1 MAAFMRSVSMFLVRG
16 RRASRTTESN
26 KLKSS
31 ASADQIHQVQRR
43 GTLQEKKT
51 TFHKKMQ
58 PASNTKGKC
67 SSAQLIESLKKRTHF
82 NKREIEAL
90 LKLHR
95 SLAANAQ
102 KRQMPRGPKP
112 ANMGS
117 GSEGGRAVLDRECFR
132 ELLHNSL
139 DLTEEKLMERI
150 FHAFDKRSEGVIDGE
165 RWVLGMSVLLKG
177 SLAEKQSYCFNVY
190 DLNGDGFISK
200 EEILHLLSGCLA
212 TPATGDEDPEEG
224 VRDLTDVALR
234 KMDVDRDGKLSFN
247 DYVEAN
253 KQEPLL
259 LEAFGPCL
267 PSEQTCESFL
277 ATLLRA

>member
-1 MAAFMRSVSMFLVRG
+1 MAAFIRSVSLFLVRG
-16 RRASRTTESN
+16 RRASRAADPN
-26 KLKSS
+26 KLKQS

-43 GTLQEKKT
+43 GNLLDKKQQAGSGPP
-51 TFHKKMQ
+51 KKMQ
-58 PASNTKGKC
+58 KGNKC
-67 SSAQLIESLKKRTHF
+67 SSAHLIESLKKRTHF
-82 NKREIEAL
+82 SKREIEAL

-95 SLAANAQ
+95 SLAATSQ
-102 KRQMPRGPKP
+102 KKQLIQRPPKTG
-112 ANMGS
+112 NDGS
-117 GSEGGRAVLDRECFR
+117 RPVLDRECFR

-150 FHAFDKRSEGVIDGE
+150 FHVFDKRSEGVIDGE

-177 SLAEKQSYCFNVY
+177 TLSEKEAYCFSVY

-200 EEILHLLSGCLA
+200 EEILHLLAGCLA
-212 TPATGDEDPEEG
+212 TPAAGDEDPEEG

-247 DYVEAN
+247 DYVEAI

-267 PSEQTCESFL
+267 PSEQTCESFI
-277 ATLLRA
+277 ATLLKA